1 MFIDSHCHLDR
12 LDLSVYQGNLDL
24 AIEAAR
30 EAGVDRMLCIS
41 IDLENSPEV
50 VSLAERYEDVY
61 ASVGV
66 HPLDCKSVVP
76 DIEVV
81 RALADHRKVIA
92 IGETGLDYYYATTE
106 GALAVQRQSFINHL
120 ELAAEL
126 ELPVVVHVRDAW
138 EDALEF
144 IREYGH
150 KESSGVL
157 HCFTGSLEMAKT
169 ALDLNYYIS
178 ISGIVTF
185 RNASALR
192 DVVEYLPMD
201 RLLIETDSPYL
212 TPVPNRGKSNE
223 PRFVADVAR
232 FIAELKGITT
242 EEVGKKTS
250 GNFYRLFHRAV

>member
-169 ALDLNYYIS
+169 ALLS
-178 ISGIVTF
+178 
-185 RNASALR
+185 
-192 DVVEYLPMD
+192 
-201 RLLIETDSPYL
+201 LIH
-212 TPVPNRGKSNE
+212 
-223 PRFVADVAR
+223 
-232 FIAELKGITT
+232 I
-242 EEVGKKTS
+242 
-250 GNFYRLFHRAV
+250 